1 MILYSRLDIYPN
13 RDGFYIQAR
22 PTVVNHRSRE
32 CERKKR
38 PKPKSGKRSAR
49 CHTHDLHKRIQNKNP
64 GLRANS
70 KILYSTIVGDGSTMQ
85 MQMWY
90 SKTVAK
96 DKARDLANLQGVN
109 EPSEGV
115 TLGLDLGL
123 ELAGLAE
130 SVVSVG

>member
-1 MILYSRLDIYPN
+1 
-13 RDGFYIQAR
+13 
-22 PTVVNHRSRE
+22 
-32 CERKKR
+32 
-38 PKPKSGKRSAR
+38 
-49 CHTHDLHKRIQNKNP
+49 
-64 GLRANS
+64 
-70 KILYSTIVGDGSTMQ
+70 